1 MKTITLQTP
10 KTTFCPIIGD
20 AKRPKDVWFVLHGYG
35 QLSKYFIQHF
45 EVIANEHTVI
55 AAPEAPSR
63 FYLGNDYGRVGASWM
78 TKHERETD
86 IADLNGYLSQM
97 FDEICT
103 QFETDDNTRFH
114 FLAFSQ
120 GVPVLCR
127 WLSQRNVPI
136 HQLILWAGA
145 VPHDM
150 PLPELKTLLTRGKS
164 YIVYGTE
171 DPYLKEAQF
180 PLMKTILNEQQ
191 LPVEILTFNGEHTLH
206 PDVLKKLANQI

>member
-1 MKTITLQTP
+1 MKTISLRTL
-10 KTTFCPIIGD
+10 KTTFCPVLGESEH
-20 AKRPKDVWFVLHGYG
+20 PNDVWFVLHGYG

-45 EVIANEHTVI
+45 TGIADEKTII

-86 IADLNGYLSQM
+86 IIDLNNYLNQM
-97 FDEICT
+97 FDEICSQYKT
-103 QFETDDNTRFH
+103 GASTRFH

-127 WLSQRNVPI
+127 WLAQRDVAI

-145 VPHDM
+145 IPHDM
-150 PLPELKTLLTRGKS
+150 PLPELKKLLTRGKS

-171 DPYLKEAQF
+171 DPYLKQTQF
-180 PLMKTILNEQQ
+180 PMMQTVMNEQQ
-191 LPVEILTFNGEHTLH
+191 LPVEILTFKGEHTL
-206 PDVLKKLANQI
+206 DTETLKTLSER